1 MTRLW
6 LAALL
11 VLLAVPAQAEDAAQV
26 AAALRASA
34 VYQAPGLDLVD
45 APTLVSELAATDPR
59 VYVAVLP
66 ASAAATPADAK
77 QRAVEIGD
85 ALGDTGA
92 VVLVI
97 TANRHFGSAQGSAAV
112 ARGVDSGEALKKA
125 VQGLGSF
132 TSSDLT
138 VLVTSFAE
146 GVANQVATGV
156 RDDGKPVDTG
166 GGAGSGWL
174 LVGLL
179 VVLAAVAAL
188 GVRWW
193 RRGPQADEQ
202 PVTAPRG

>member
-1 MTRLW
+1 VKRLL

-11 VLLAVPAQAEDAAQV
+11 VLLAVPARAEDANQV
-26 AAALRASA
+26 AAALRSSA

-45 APTLVSELAATDPR
+45 VPTLVAELAASDPR

-66 ASAAATPADAK
+66 ASAAASAADARR
-77 QRAVEIGD
+77 RAVEIGD
-85 ALGDTGA
+85 ALADTGA

-112 ARGVDSGEALKKA
+112 ARGADTGEALKKA
-125 VQGLGSF
+125 VEDLRSF

-146 GVANQVATGV
+146 SVANQVATGV
-156 RDDGKPVDTG
+156 RDDGTPVDTG
-166 GGAGSGWL
+166 GGGGSGWL

-179 VVLAAVAAL
+179 AALAAAGAL
-188 GVRWW
+188 GVRVL
-193 RRGPQADEQ
+193 RRRPQAA
-202 PVTAPRG
+202 APAGTDTPG

>member
-6 LAALL
+6 LAVLL
-11 VLLAVPAQAEDAAQV
+11 VLLAVPARAEDATQV
-26 AAALRASA
+26 AAALRTSA
-34 VYQAPGLDLVD
+34 VYQSPGLDLVD

-66 ASAAATPADAK
+66 ATAAASAAEARE
-77 QRAVEIGD
+77 RAVEIGD

-112 ARGVDSGEALKKA
+112 ARGVDSGEALKKEVEA
-125 VQGLGSF
+125 LRSF
-132 TSSDLT
+132 TSSDVT

-146 GVANQVATGV
+146 RVANQVATGV
-156 RDDGKPVDTG
+156 RDDGRPVDTG
-166 GGAGSGWL
+166 GGGGSGWL

-179 VVLAAVAAL
+179 VVVVAAGAL
-188 GVRWW
+188 GVRAL
-193 RRGPQADEQ
+193 RRRPQAVQ
-202 PVTAPRG
+202 PGTDPRG